1 MSTVSRMTARAP
13 RGKPTLAKVAAVA
26 GVSVSQASDALRG
39 LGRVSEETRD
49 RVRAAAKQLGYRSQG
64 SGRALRAGSKPLV
77 VFHLDAE
84 STLAPDGSLFLFWS
98 NVVTGFVRTMQDHGH
113 HVVLDIGGD
122 LADLADLPGEALLVG
137 STDPSRMQLPPNLG
151 FGAVV
156 SFAVDPDAEPAR
168 ERSVVSLKAH
178 HDYRAI
184 GFAAA
189 EFLLAAGR
197 QTPLLLVRPGKHQYL
212 DRIGEAFTQAVATG
226 GGSSRQLVADI
237 ADPGLTDALTDALS
251 DPTVDAVVDFALSL
265 APVMTAL
272 ERCGRGADIG
282 APFAGPLL
290 SSGPLVITQAEVP
303 FAHLR
308 DPRVAFLSFQ
318 GLDCGEELGENLIAT
333 LSGRPPSDALLPYRI
348 SPPTRWLH

>member
-1 MSTVSRMTARAP
+1 MGSVDAMTSHAR

-49 RVRAAAKQLGYRSQG
+49 RVRAAAQQLGYRSQG
-64 SGRALRAGSKPLV
+64 SGRALRSGSKPLV

-98 NVVTGFVRTMQDHGH
+98 NVVTGFVKTMQDHGH
-113 HVVLDIGGD
+113 HVILDIGGD
-122 LADLADLPGEALLVG
+122 LTELADLPGEALLIG
-137 STDPSRMQLPPNLG
+137 STDPSRMRLPPNLG

-156 SFAVDPDAEPAR
+156 SFAVDPDAAPAR

-184 GFAAA
+184 GLAAA
-189 EFLLAAGR
+189 EFLIADGR
-197 QTPLLLVRPGKHQYL
+197 VAPLLLVRPGRHQYL
-212 DRIGEAFTQAVATG
+212 DRIGASFQQAVAAA
-226 GGSSRQLVADI
+226 GGSARLLVADI
-237 ADPGLTDALTDALS
+237 ADPGLTDVLTAQLADLS
-251 DPTVDAVVDFALSL
+251 VDSVLDFALSL

-272 ERCGRGADIG
+272 ERCGRSANIG
-282 APFAGPLL
+282 VPAARPLT
-290 SSGPLVITQAEVP
+290 SSDPLVVTQAEVP

-333 LSGRPPSDALLPYRI
+333 LSGRPPNDALLPFRI
-348 SPPTRWLH
+348 TPPMRWRS